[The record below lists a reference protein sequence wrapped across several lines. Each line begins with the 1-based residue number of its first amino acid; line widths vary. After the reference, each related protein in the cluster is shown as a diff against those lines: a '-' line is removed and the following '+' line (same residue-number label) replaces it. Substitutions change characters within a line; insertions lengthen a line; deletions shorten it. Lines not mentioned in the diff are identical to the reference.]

1 MSRTVAALYDSRAE
15 AEFAR
20 ARLVS
25 RLKAR
30 SPRIIS
36 KDTIGAIDTVD
47 IADAEKDAYRT
58 RLRGGGHLVVAEA
71 PAGANAARIIELL
84 KEAVGRK
91 DRRAD
96 QEWGDGE
103 RGVHVEL
110 PDARQSQTAGESG
123 AHETIDSHQ
132 ENRLQLKS
140 EAAGHRRIESVPE
153 VGGTEP
159 DEESR
164 SEEQRP
170 SMQERSAGAR
180 DARVRSYTRDAPAE
194 EQVVLLDD
202 LITIENRSDE
212 RSLSEA
218 EIEAGDLFKE
228 RVIEVAEMR
237 EEPVVTKV
245 AVVRE
250 EVIVRKT
257 VKERTETI
265 RDTVR
270 QTQVEVED
278 LSEDEDSDPVFFGG

>member
-1 MSRTVAALYDSRAE
+1 MSRTVAAIYDSRAE

-20 ARLVS
+20 SRLVS
-25 RLKAR
+25 RVKAR
-30 SPRIIS
+30 SPRIIA

-58 RLRGGGHLVVAEA
+58 KLRGGGYLLVAEA

-84 KEAVGRK
+84 EEAVGRK

-110 PDARQSQTAGESG
+110 ADTAQGRTAGETSADG
-123 AHETIDSHQ
+123 MIDILPSSEVADHQ
-132 ENRLQLKS
+132 GTDTAPEPDRTEPVEDLPMPRSDK
-140 EAAGHRRIESVPE
+140 E
-153 VGGTEP
+153 VG
-159 DEESR
+159 SVH
-164 SEEQRP
+164 
-170 SMQERSAGAR
+170 ERAAGAR
-180 DARVRSYTRDAPAE
+180 GARVRSYTHDAPAE
-194 EQVVLLDD
+194 EQVVLSDE
-202 LITIENRSDE
+202 LITIENRSGE

-218 EIEAGDLFKE
+218 EMEAGDLFKE

-245 AVVRE
+245 AVVHE

-257 VKERTETI
+257 VKQRTETI

-270 QTQVEVED
+270 QTKVEVED
-278 LSEDEDSDPVFFGG
+278 LPEGEDSDPVFFGS